1 MIMETSSQII
11 PFIRQHA
18 SGFVPTG
25 LHALRNEL
33 LARYGNAVLAILFHG
48 SCFRR
53 GDAGDGLVDLY
64 LLVNSY
70 RGAYRKHLY
79 TTLNR
84 LLPPNVFYLEE
95 TVNGIMV
102 RAKYT
107 VISLADFQRGTSMN
121 WFHSYLWGRFA
132 QPTGILY
139 FRHESI
145 ADVVYTALA
154 QAVITFMT
162 RTLPYIPAQFDART
176 LWYQGLLLS
185 YRAEL
190 RAERPENLV
199 RLFEWAPQ
207 YYEQLTRIAMG
218 ALPYSV
224 DAVTRNVSCH
234 YHAQIPIRI
243 QFINRL
249 AWHVRFIQGKLLSM
263 LRLLKALLTFK
274 GGIDY
279 VLWKIERHSG
289 ITIAVTPRLRRIPLL
304 GICFIFWR
312 LYRGGAFR

>member
-1 MIMETSSQII
+1 METLRQII

-18 SGFVPTG
+18 TRLVPTA
-25 LHALRNEL
+25 LYALRNEL
-33 LARYGNAVLAILFHG
+33 LARYGDAILVILFHG
-48 SCFRR
+48 SCFRK
-53 GDAGDGLVDLY
+53 GDASDGLVDLY

-70 RGAYRKHLY
+70 RAAYHKHLHR
-79 TTLNR
+79 TLNR
-84 LLPPNVFYLEE
+84 LLPPNVFYLEI
-95 TVNGIMV
+95 TVDDIVV

-132 QPTGILY
+132 QPAGILY
-139 FRHESI
+139 SRHESI
-145 ADVVYTALA
+145 ADVVYSALA

-162 RTLPYIPAQFDART
+162 RTLPIIPAQFDARI
-176 LWYQGLLLS
+176 LWNQGLLLS

-190 RAERPENLV
+190 RPEFPDKLV
-199 RLFEWAPQ
+199 RLFEWTPQ

-224 DAVTRNVSCH
+224 GAVTRDASCH

-243 QFINRL
+243 RFVNRL
-249 AWHVRFIQGKLLSM
+249 AWRVRFIQGKLLSL
-263 LRLLKALLTFK
+263 LRLLKGLLTFK

-289 ITIAVTPRLRRIPLL
+289 ITIAVTPRLRRVPFL

-312 LYRGGAFR
+312 LYRSGAFR

>member
-1 MIMETSSQII
+1 MIMESLRQII

-18 SGFVPTG
+18 SRSVPTG
-25 LHALRNEL
+25 LHALRDEL
-33 LARYGNAVLAILFHG
+33 LGRYGNAVLAILFHG
-48 SCFRR
+48 SCFRK
-53 GDAGDGLVDLY
+53 GDISDGLVDLY

-70 RGAYRKHLY
+70 RAAYHKHLHR
-79 TTLNR
+79 TLNR
-84 LLPPNVFYLEE
+84 LLPPNVFYLE
-95 TVNGIMV
+95 VMVDGIMV

-107 VISLADFQRGTSMN
+107 VISLADFQRGTSIN

-132 QPTGILY
+132 QPAGILY
-139 FRHESI
+139 SRHESI

-162 RTLPYIPAQFDART
+162 RTLPHIPEQFDARI
-176 LWYQGLLLS
+176 LWCQGVLLS

-190 RAERPENLV
+190 RAERPEKLV
-199 RLFEWAPQ
+199 HLFEWAPQ
-207 YYEQLTRIAMG
+207 YYEQLTRIVMG

-224 DAVTRNVSCH
+224 GLVTRDVSCY

-243 QFINRL
+243 RLVNRL
-249 AWHVRFIQGKLLSM
+249 AWHVRFIQGKLLSL
-263 LRLLKALLTFK
+263 LRLLKSLLTFK

-289 ITIAVTPRLRRIPLL
+289 ITIAMTPPLRRIPFL

>member
-1 MIMETSSQII
+1 VIMETLRQII

-18 SGFVPTG
+18 SRTIPTG
-25 LHALRNEL
+25 LYALRNEL

-48 SCFRR
+48 SCFRK
-53 GDAGDGLVDLY
+53 GDASDGLVDLY

-70 RGAYRKHLY
+70 RDAYHKHLHR
-79 TTLNR
+79 TLNR
-84 LLPPNVFYLEE
+84 LLPPNVFYLEI
-95 TVNGIMV
+95 TVDDIVV

-132 QPTGILY
+132 QPAGILY
-139 FRHESI
+139 SRHESI
-145 ADVVYTALA
+145 ADVVYSALA

-162 RTLPYIPAQFDART
+162 RTLPIIPAQFDARI
-176 LWYQGLLLS
+176 LWNQGLLLS

-190 RAERPENLV
+190 RPEFPDKLV

-224 DAVTRNVSCH
+224 DAVTRDASCH

-243 QFINRL
+243 RFVNRL
-249 AWHVRFIQGKLLSM
+249 AWRVRFIQGKLLSL
-263 LRLLKALLTFK
+263 LRLLKGLLTFK

-289 ITIAVTPRLRRIPLL
+289 ITIAVTPRLRRIPFL
-304 GICFIFWR
+304 GIFFIFWR

>member
-1 MIMETSSQII
+1 METLRQII

-18 SGFVPTG
+18 SRTIPTG
-25 LHALRNEL
+25 LYALRNEL

-48 SCFRR
+48 SCFRK
-53 GDAGDGLVDLY
+53 GDASDGLVDLY

-70 RGAYRKHLY
+70 RDAYHKHLHR
-79 TTLNR
+79 TLNR
-84 LLPPNVFYLEE
+84 LLPPNVFYLEI
-95 TVNGIMV
+95 TVDDIVV
-102 RAKYT
+102 RSKYT

-132 QPTGILY
+132 QPAGILY
-139 FRHESI
+139 SRHESI
-145 ADVVYTALA
+145 ADVVYSALA

-162 RTLPYIPAQFDART
+162 RTLPIIPAQFDARI
-176 LWYQGLLLS
+176 LWNQGLLLS

-190 RAERPENLV
+190 RPEFPDKLV

-224 DAVTRNVSCH
+224 DAVTRDASCH

-243 QFINRL
+243 RFVNRL
-249 AWHVRFIQGKLLSM
+249 AWRVRFIQGKLLSL
-263 LRLLKALLTFK
+263 LRLLKGLLTFK

-289 ITIAVTPRLRRIPLL
+289 ITIAVTPRLRRIPFL
-304 GICFIFWR
+304 GIFFIFWR